1 MSPVRPVT
9 SVNLSVLG
17 LHHWLRSL
25 HEVPE
30 PTVDRII
37 IGSTGTPVRGIAVV
51 WMPTWNTLRV
61 AEKQGLNVVIAHE
74 PTFFSHHDLDGFE
87 AAQRDLPPRA
97 RAALEGVRDAK
108 RRWIEDIGMAVI
120 RCHDVLDA
128 MLGGVVDSLAEQLG
142 FRPADYVK
150 SWRGYR
156 VVRLASPATAAD
168 VAQRLANAFSAIGQ
182 PGVGFYGDPARVVKT
197 LGLGTGFGCEPW
209 RFVELGADMALT
221 IDDRIKTW
229 IEGEWADDSG
239 FPLAV
244 INHGT
249 SEEWGVRTLARRL
262 KEAFPALPVQLI
274 PQGCGYRWV
283 QPK

>member
-1 MSPVRPVT
+1 MTAVELYRRI
-9 SVNLSVLG
+9 
-17 LHHWLRSL
+17 RSL
-25 HEVPE
+25 HEIAE
-30 PTVDRII
+30 PSVDRII
-37 IGSTGTPVRGIAVV
+37 VGAPETVIRGIAVV
-51 WMPTWNTLRV
+51 WMPTWNALR
-61 AEKQGLNVVIAHE
+61 AASGQGLNVVVAHE

-87 AAQRDLPPRA
+87 MAQRDLPPRA
-97 RAALEGVRDAK
+97 RAALEEARDTK
-108 RRWIEDIGMAVI
+108 RRWMEEEGMVVI

-128 MLGGVVDSLAEQLG
+128 MPGGVVDSLAEQLG
-142 FRPADYVK
+142 FGAANYVA
-150 SWRGYR
+150 SWQGYR
-156 VVRLASPATAAD
+156 VVRLPSPETA
-168 VAQRLANAFSAIGQ
+168 VNVVQRLAKAFAVLGQ

-229 IEGEWADDSG
+229 VEGEWANDSG

-249 SEEWGVRTLARRL
+249 SEEWGVRRLARRL
-262 KEAFPALPVQLI
+262 KDAFPALPVELI

-283 QPK
+283 EP